1 VGYYVPIKTLRA
13 IGKYARGDV
22 ILMLTQHWRDILEL
36 DVVLFSKIKNMN
48 NTKQNKIKKIEKEA
62 REKVEK
68 NNRDVPREIFDIEAS
83 EEMASQWREFE
94 AMNC

>member
-1 VGYYVPIKTLRA
+1 
-13 IGKYARGDV
+13 
-22 ILMLTQHWRDILEL
+22 
-36 DVVLFSKIKNMN
+36 MN